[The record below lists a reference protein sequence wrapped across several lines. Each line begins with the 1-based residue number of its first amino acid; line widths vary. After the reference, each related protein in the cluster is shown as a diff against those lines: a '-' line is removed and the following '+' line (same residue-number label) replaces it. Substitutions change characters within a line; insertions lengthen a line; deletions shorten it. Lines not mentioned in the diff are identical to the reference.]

1 LTQLVHAEWQKQLFP
16 RKSSKLLERFT
27 QSMVATFPTETRA
40 RLASVNTGRTVVVA
54 SASSGCTG
62 TAVVPTLFGHADRG
76 AKKMKVHP
84 LLTCYKLDQLPQ
96 DVLGVTFSFLTPA
109 RVVFGVSFINK
120 YLSFVC
126 HDPLL
131 WKRIYQTR
139 WPSIKCAHFKK
150 QVVAGPGGQGETRE
164 TETEDGGGVDAW
176 EQGGVGV
183 GAGVGMGMG
192 AGVGV
197 KVEDRHVQ
205 RRAPLEHQHDW
216 MKYYMA
222 RRLAIKKIRL
232 KGWKLI
238 KKFKKKHV
246 NAMKRTRKK
255 KSSKVFVVMCHQT
268 CGCNFVARDR
278 KEMKQHRVGC
288 Q

>member
-1 LTQLVHAEWQKQLFP
+1 
-16 RKSSKLLERFT
+16 
-27 QSMVATFPTETRA
+27 
-40 RLASVNTGRTVVVA
+40 
-54 SASSGCTG
+54 
-62 TAVVPTLFGHADRG
+62 
-76 AKKMKVHP
+76 
-84 LLTCYKLDQLPQ
+84 
-96 DVLGVTFSFLTPA
+96 
-109 RVVFGVSFINK
+109 
-120 YLSFVC
+120 
-126 HDPLL
+126 
-131 WKRIYQTR
+131 
-139 WPSIKCAHFKK
+139 
-150 QVVAGPGGQGETRE
+150 
-164 TETEDGGGVDAW
+164 VDAW
-176 EQGGVGV
+176 EQGGVGA
-183 GAGVGMGMG
+183 GAGVGGG

-205 RRAPLEHQHDW
+205 RRVEHQHDW

-246 NAMKRTRKK
+246 NAMKGTRKK